1 MTISIANLEA
11 LATADL
17 AKLSAFAGLGNEL
30 ALVLE
35 GLFPTEA
42 PVIAL
47 VMAGLSHAPT
57 LVADAEKL
65 LSDIG
70 TLTTNAQPATP
81 PAP

>member
-17 AKLSAFAGLGNEL
+17 AKLTAFAGLGNEL
-30 ALVLE
+30 AVILE
-35 GLFPTEA
+35 GLFPAEA

-47 VMAGLSHAPT
+47 VVGGLAHAPT

-65 LSDIG
+65 LNDITG
-70 TLTTNAQPATP
+70 LTAAAA
-81 PAP
+81 PAPTAAP